1 MPNKTDTALRLLIVD
16 DRVEDAEAISS
27 ALRNDGIA
35 VRPLRPADGDELAA
49 LLASQAV
56 DVVVAAYD
64 AHTIPLQDVAR
75 AVASSNKDIPIV
87 GLASQ
92 VDADL
97 AAKIYEAGARRVA
110 LRNHLPQ
117 LLSSIRMEWED
128 LEARR
133 ALRRLGAQVRETER
147 RCDALIESSRDPIAY
162 LHEGMHIRANSA
174 YLDMFGF
181 TDFEDIEGVSLL
193 DLVAAQHVEKFKAL
207 LKSIGKGEPP
217 PPRYELEARDSE
229 GNAFPAVM
237 EFVPA
242 QYEGEACLQVV
253 FRRQDSDPELAREV
267 EELRQRDQVTGLLNR
282 QTFLRALEDAVSEV
296 AQDSAQHGLL
306 LVEPDHYQRLLQEI
320 GLDAADAILQAMADR
335 LRAALKDQP
344 GTVAARIGEHS
355 LAVLLRN
362 SDYGATTALAERIR
376 SAYGGV
382 ASIGEHSTAVS
393 VSIGG
398 VQIGEKIASVTQVL
412 AKASEGLQ
420 SALGVGGNRFEVF
433 DPSAIDRV
441 EEARIQAWVQRLR
454 DALAKGDFVLH
465 YQPVIN
471 LRGEPGA
478 IYESLVRLGAEDE
491 EPVPPA
497 TFLAVAE
504 EHGLL
509 APIDRWVVG
518 RAIRTLAKREAGRKP
533 VTLMVKVS
541 QASLGD
547 DSLYKYMKTALKEHG
562 VAGEQLV
569 LLLSEA
575 KVFTHLRAAQE
586 FCAAMSK
593 LGCRCAL
600 EHFGMGLDSFQ
611 LLSHLKP
618 AFVKLDRSFTMD
630 LPSNSE
636 NQQRVNDI
644 AAKLREGDIRSVA
657 EFVQDAPSMAILYS
671 AGVDFVQGNFLASAG
686 PAMNY
691 EFD

>member
-344 GTVAARIGEHS
+344 DTVAARIGEHS

-433 DPSAIDRV
+433 DPSAIDRA

-518 RAIRTLAKREAGRKP
+518 RAIRTLAKHEAGRKP

-644 AAKLREGDIRSVA
+644 AARLREGDIRSVA